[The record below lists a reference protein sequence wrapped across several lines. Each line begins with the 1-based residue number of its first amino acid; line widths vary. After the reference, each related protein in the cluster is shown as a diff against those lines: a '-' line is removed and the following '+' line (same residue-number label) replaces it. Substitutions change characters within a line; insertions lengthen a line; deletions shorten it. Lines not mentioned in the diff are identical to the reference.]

1 MTPLR
6 FPALLRLSAAVAV
19 SALAAC
25 QDPQASSLTA
35 PDVSGP
41 VSPTAL
47 RTVLAHVEGDDVI
60 LVNEGAWPVRVLVT
74 DARQMPGTE
83 ATPCGTEC
91 PAIFPGQTL
100 RIATSAVRGFNTS
113 TSEVA
118 VVWWTFQPD
127 GVTRRQGERASA
139 IVAIAAQ

>member
-6 FPALLRLSAAVAV
+6 FPALLRVSAAVAL
-19 SALAAC
+19 STLAAC
-25 QDPQASSLTA
+25 QDPQTSSLTA
-35 PDVSGP
+35 PDAAGP
-41 VSPTAL
+41 VSPAAL
-47 RTVLAHVEGDDVI
+47 RSVVAHVEGDDVI
-60 LVNEGAWPVRVLVT
+60 LVNEGAWPVRVLLT
-74 DARQMPGTE
+74 DARQMPGND

-118 VVWWTFQPD
+118 VVWWAFQSD
-127 GVTRRQGERASA
+127 GVTRRQGERTTA